1 MGPAG
6 RRRAAGRRRSLGLLL
21 MFACGASV
29 AGAALGLLKQPD
41 PRDHVD
47 QFAFTTAA
55 AVELARK
62 AEERAAGAEAELRAI
77 RSRMD
82 ALSAAGL
89 AQELADYRE
98 AERIGLPRLM
108 KDSTSLWGDERR
120 RVLATIVRES
130 RRNGLDPAL
139 VTAVIQVESRFD
151 PFAVSHAGAC
161 GLMQLMPPTAQW
173 LREKGSAPGRIRPAH
188 LFNPVLNIEL
198 GTSYLAQLMNRFE
211 GDLIRALIAYNAGPS
226 VARALQR
233 GSKSWR
239 RLEAYPKNVLAA
251 YRTVLTVPQQ
261 VAAR

>member
-1 MGPAG
+1 LA
-6 RRRAAGRRRSLGLLL
+6 LVL

-41 PRDHVD
+41 PGDHVD
-47 QFAFTTAA
+47 EFAFTTAA
-55 AVELARK
+55 AVELARQ
-62 AEERAAGAEAELRAI
+62 AEERAAGAEAELRAV
-77 RSRMD
+77 RSGMD

-89 AQELADYRE
+89 AEELADYRE
-98 AERIGLPRLM
+98 AERIGLPRQM

-173 LREKGSAPGRIRPAH
+173 LREKSALPGRIRQAH

-198 GTSYLAQLMNRFE
+198 GTSYLAQLLDRFE
-211 GDLIRALIAYNAGPS
+211 GDLVRALIAYNAGPS
-226 VARALQR
+226 VARSLQR
-233 GSKSWR
+233 GSRSWR